1 MWIVHGFEGKGA
13 STRAH
18 AGAFFA
24 GEREVLRSGN
34 SVYRLKDGKSGRVL
48 AVWESGNERYAFV
61 DFDLPHVPDSYE
73 NQRDLC
79 RSPIGHTGSPCM
91 FCGYEAQPEKK

>member
-1 MWIVHGFEGKGA
+1 MRIVMDLTEKV
-13 STRAH
+13 RAH
-18 AGAFFA
+18 VSIR
-24 GEREVLRSGN
+24 ERSSQENVTLSSGN
-34 SVYRLKDGKSGRVL
+34 NVYRLKDGKSGRVI

-61 DFDLPHVPDSYE
+61 EFDLLHVSDSYE

-91 FCGYEAQPEKK
+91 FCGYEAQPEKA